1 MKNIKLTLCA
11 LAVMPS
17 ACMKDLGP
25 IETIKD
31 RKVAFKIGG
40 LNHQV
45 GQANVGFPTDPIGSF
60 IKQLTIIA
68 YNSQTGA
75 EVKRETQLSTSSGF
89 GQISFELPDGTY
101 SFVAI
106 GSQHEFGINQFF
118 EADKDKPVFL
128 PYAEA
133 NFQYWQASFSF
144 LDKEYKTADT
154 FFAKRTGVVINKN
167 QTLKMMM
174 ERIVGLLN
182 VIVTDL
188 PTYSIDLTSEFSGF
202 RFDTAIPYSTIENDF
217 ASGLKYSKD
226 GPISYYIL
234 KNQTPVRVHIGAG
247 GERSISVTVPKNK
260 RTTVTIQSATMTYTA
275 VTE

>member
-1 MKNIKLTLCA
+1 MKNIKLTLCV
-11 LAVMPS
+11 LAVMLS
-17 ACMKDLGP
+17 ACRKNLGP
-25 IETIKD
+25 VETIKD
-31 RKVAFKIGG
+31 RTVAFKIGG
-40 LNHQV
+40 LNHEV
-45 GQANVGFPTDPIGSF
+45 GQANVGFPTDPIASF

-75 EVKRETQLSTSSGF
+75 EVKRETQLSTSPDF
-89 GQISFELPDGTY
+89 GQIGFELPDGTY
-101 SFVAI
+101 NFVAV
-106 GSQHEFGINQFF
+106 GSQREFAINQFF
-118 EADKDKPVFL
+118 DGDRDKPVFL

-133 NFQYWQASFSF
+133 NFQYWQPSFSF
-144 LDKEYKTADT
+144 QDKLYKTADT
-154 FFAKRTGVVINKN
+154 FFAKTTGVIISKN
-167 QTLKMMM
+167 QTLEMMM

-182 VIVTDL
+182 VIVSDL

-217 ASGLKYSKD
+217 ASGLKHSKD

-247 GERSISVTVPKNK
+247 GERSIAVTVPKNK
-260 RTTVTIQSATMTYTA
+260 RTTVTIQSATMTFTA